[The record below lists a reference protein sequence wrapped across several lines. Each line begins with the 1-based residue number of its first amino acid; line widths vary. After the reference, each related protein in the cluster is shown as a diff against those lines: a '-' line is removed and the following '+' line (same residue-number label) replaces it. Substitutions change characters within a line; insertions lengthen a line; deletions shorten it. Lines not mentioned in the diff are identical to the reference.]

1 MIFLSEIFS
10 LRSQV
15 SVNAKIF
22 TEVTIN
28 AKAFFMIFFTFA
40 SWGEKTHTLH
50 SYSKNGGR
58 FSLSLLL
65 CLLSYP
71 RRFSVGFESLLL
83 TCLSSFNLCSLACA
97 LRTVHAQLLISK
109 GAYFQMRAMFNIK
122 LKWDE
127 KIAAKPCQ
135 QDPTPLWL
143 IVARNY
149 RSPTQLA
156 KLLKKDE
163 IHFREIHILETSPLS
178 WPSASRPR
186 AHERPRLMVSAL
198 LR

>member
-28 AKAFFMIFFTFA
+28 AKAFFMILFTFA

-186 AHERPRLMVSAL
+186 AHEPRLMVSAL